1 MITEDKLAAAQLA
14 QIFGSELLRVDEYTT
29 QQSNMAGP
37 AVRLDPKQ
45 ILVGNNRNVG
55 SNITPEQ
62 KRIMDAV
69 NAEAEMSY
77 PRYDEPSQPVAQ
89 PAPAVRQQTI
99 NPIGAAPAPQPTQ
112 GQNPLDQNQMEFSF
126 PPPGSPGFELFEKI
140 NKNLER
146 IARAIENIDSSASKS
161 KSTKE

>member
-1 MITEDKLAAAQLA
+1 MVNPDSIAAATIA
-14 QIFGSELLRVDEYTT
+14 QIFGSELMRVDEYTT

-45 ILVGNNRNVG
+45 ILVGANRA
-55 SNITPEQ
+55 SNANMTPEQ
-62 KRIMDAV
+62 RRIMDAV

-77 PRYDEPSQPVAQ
+77 PRQDQP
-89 PAPAVRQQTI
+89 PAPEPVYQQPPAHVVQQTI
-99 NPIGAAPAPQPTQ
+99 NPIGSQAAAPVQQQVTDP
-112 GQNPLDQNQMEFSF
+112 NQMEFSF

-146 IARAIENIDSSASKS
+146 IAKAIENIDNFSKK
-161 KSTKE
+161 KSNKE

>member
-14 QIFGSELLRVDEYTT
+14 QIFGSELLRVDEFTT

-45 ILVGNNRNVG
+45 ILVGNNRSIG
-55 SNITPEQ
+55 SNVTPEQ

-77 PRYDEPSQPVAQ
+77 PRYDEPPQPVVQ
-89 PAPAVRQQTI
+89 QAPVVRQQTI
-99 NPIGAAPAPQPTQ
+99 NPIGSVTTSQPNQVQPQT
-112 GQNPLDQNQMEFSF
+112 DQNQMEFSF

-146 IARAIENIDSSASKS
+146 IAKAIENIDLSASKS
-161 KSTKE
+161 NSTKE